1 MSDCC
6 LPLTIG
12 KSGSLTLFSGEK
24 AGEHWALAI
33 SPEGK
38 FLATTT
44 HDGRVNVYDTTKIN
58 EEVKAAQTLAQFET
72 KGSFGTCVDIV
83 CCLHIQTLYQVADNA
98 R

>member
-1 MSDCC
+1 
-6 LPLTIG
+6 LIL
-12 KSGSLTLFSGEK
+12 GEK

-83 CCLHIQTLYQVADNA
+83 CPRQTHILRHDTNHA
-98 R
+98 

>member
-1 MSDCC
+1 LFGRTGC
-6 LPLTIG
+6 LTSFP
-12 KSGSLTLFSGEK
+12 GEK

-83 CCLHIQTLYQVADNA
+83 CWLHIISGAYW
-98 R
+98 

>member
-1 MSDCC
+1 MEG
-6 LPLTIG
+6 LQ
-12 KSGSLTLFSGEK
+12 SLTLSSGEK

-44 HDGRVNVYDTTKIN
+44 HDGRVNVYDTSKIN

-83 CCLHIQTLYQVADNA
+83 CCLHLILKASTTILTIFPSPPVVE
-98 R
+98 